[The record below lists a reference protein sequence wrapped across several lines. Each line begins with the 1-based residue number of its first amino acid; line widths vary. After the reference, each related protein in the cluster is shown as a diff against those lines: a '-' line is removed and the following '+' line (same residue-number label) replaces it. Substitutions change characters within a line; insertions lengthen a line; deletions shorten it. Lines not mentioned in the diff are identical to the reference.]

1 MNTSWACR
9 LRLKVTIIK
18 VERKNETT
26 VSIMGID
33 LNVLKTEKL
42 SLHYLNIQGFFVTKY
57 LQVIKDRNGNIVAIE
72 HIILRIMKKKLHLTI
87 LVKST

>member
-57 LQVIKDRNGNIVAIE
+57 LQVMKDRNGNIVAIE

-87 LVKST
+87 LAKST